1 MFINRQQ
8 TGLLLAGQ
16 LKDLIEQNIP
26 FNKADWIV
34 LALPRGGLPIG
45 LEIAMMLGCDLDVFA
60 SKKIG
65 APDQPEL
72 AIGAV
77 TSDGVV
83 VVDERMKDY
92 LDISQEYLDEEIEFL
107 IKKTKEQES
116 TLRRLVNIKSELEL
130 KGRDV
135 ILVDDGVATGLTAV
149 AAAQSLR
156 QRGAR
161 QLIFATPVA
170 SYQAYKTLC
179 DEYDLVLSL
188 EIPAEFKSVGQFY
201 KDFSQVEDL
210 EVIRALT
217 LAGNRQKVGYK
228 K

>member
-8 TGLLLAGQ
+8 TGLLLAKQ
-16 LKDLIEQNIP
+16 LKELIEQNIP
-26 FNKADWIV
+26 FNKTDWIV

-45 LEIAMMLGCDLDVFA
+45 LEIAILLDCVLDVIA

-77 TSDGVV
+77 TSDGIV
-83 VVDERMKDY
+83 VVDERIKEY
-92 LDISQEYLDEEIEFL
+92 LKVSQEYLDEEIDFL
-107 IKKTKEQES
+107 VSKTKEQES
-116 TLRRLVNIKSELEL
+116 TLRRLARIKGELDL
-130 KGRDV
+130 KGKDV

-149 AAAQSLR
+149 AAAHSLR

-170 SYQAYKTLC
+170 SYKAYNILC
-179 DEYDLVLSL
+179 NEYDLVLAL
-188 EIPAEFKSVGQFY
+188 EIPLEFKSVGQFY
-201 KDFSQVEDL
+201 KDFNQVDDL

-217 LAGNRQKVGYK
+217 LAGNRQTVSQS
-228 K
+228 